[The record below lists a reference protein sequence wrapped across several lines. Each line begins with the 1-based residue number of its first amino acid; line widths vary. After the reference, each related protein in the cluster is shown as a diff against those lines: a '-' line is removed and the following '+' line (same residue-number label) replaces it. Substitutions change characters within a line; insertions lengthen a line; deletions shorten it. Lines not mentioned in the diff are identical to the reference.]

1 MLDLCLVKARP
12 HYTARVSF
20 TLGSSRLAIFGPSG
34 SGKSTVLSCLAG
46 LETPDSGHIRWDG
59 QNWFPPALALHAR
72 SVGYL
77 SQQERLFP
85 HLSVSEN
92 VLFALSDTARDKEH
106 AWINEIRERLDL
118 GPLWKTQPE
127 RLSGGQA
134 RRVALA
140 RALCRKPGL
149 VLLDEPFTG
158 LDRPL
163 TRTLVAVLKDW
174 QEQFGFTLLVVDH
187 DPQILAA
194 LCPEVIALEQGQI
207 VQRGL
212 WAGLTEHPATPAL
225 RDLLDRSL

>member
-1 MLDLCLVKARP
+1 MLDLRLVKARP
-12 HYTARVSF
+12 RYTVRVDF
-20 TLGSSRLAIFGPSG
+20 ILGPSRLAIFGPSG

-46 LETPDSGHIRWDG
+46 LETPDAGHIRWNE
-59 QNWFPPALALHAR
+59 QSWFPPPLALHAR
-72 SVGYL
+72 LVGYV

-92 VLFALSDTARDKEH
+92 VLFALSHAARDKEH
-106 AWINEIRERLDL
+106 AWIREMRERLDL
-118 GPLWKTQPE
+118 DPLWKEHPE
-127 RLSGGQA
+127 HLSGGQA

-158 LDRPL
+158 LDRPV
-163 TRTLVAVLKDW
+163 TRDLVAVLKAW
-174 QEQFGFTLLVVDH
+174 QQQLGFTLIAVDH

-212 WAGLTEHPATPAL
+212 WADLAERPATPAV